1 VQHKYIYNVGIR
13 RQVNELSNWIYSDW
27 MEIHSKNSFHGPVA
41 DRRWQNFTTTAL
53 TVFIINNTHTQCFST
68 YSDNSNLNLTFFT
81 EELEH
86 QTTINVG
93 HDDDDVEQ
101 KNFPFQWFQYAITA
115 KSNHF
120 NISIDNITENIKI
133 DFVPYAIAINN
144 NNNLKFHNCKNLF
157 IMFVTVNLHVF
168 INLKTC

>member
-27 MEIHSKNSFHGPVA
+27 MEIHSKNSFHGPVT
-41 DRRWQNFTTTAL
+41 DRRWQSKLKFFRKNLIVYFIFEDFTTTAL
-53 TVFIINNTHTQCFST
+53 TVFIVNNTHTQCFST

-93 HDDDDVEQ
+93 HDDDD
-101 KNFPFQWFQYAITA
+101 ASIT
-115 KSNHF
+115 
-120 NISIDNITENIKI
+120 
-133 DFVPYAIAINN
+133 
-144 NNNLKFHNCKNLF
+144 
-157 IMFVTVNLHVF
+157 
-168 INLKTC
+168 